1 MTGRSLSLRRSRNAP
16 AARAGWPRAA
26 HRGFSR
32 SASCCHSC
40 AGPTRTDRT
49 QGDRFRAWRMG
60 VSVAVVRRS
69 DHRPNLGA
77 MMRRFC
83 LAVTLLLAAGA
94 PAHADWHA
102 REEAIMGTR
111 IAVEVWNEDP
121 AAAEKA
127 IDAVIAEMRRIDAL
141 MSTYKPESQLSRVN
155 REAAASPVKVDSE
168 LARLVARAL
177 EFSEMSGGAFDIT
190 YASVGYLYDYRAG
203 KHPTDAEIAA
213 ALPAINWRHVDVDAG
228 ASTIRFLKPGVRI
241 DLGGIAKGH
250 AVDSCISILAA
261 RGISNATVTAGGDSR
276 ILGDRRGRPWI
287 VGIRHPDDRERAI
300 ARIPLEDA
308 AISTSGDYERFFD
321 EDGVRY
327 HHIIDPKTG
336 KSPQGIRSVTIIAQ
350 TSTLAE
356 GLTKSVFIMGPERG
370 LALVEAQTDVD
381 AVVVTAEGKVHF
393 SGGLAAA

>member
-1 MTGRSLSLRRSRNAP
+1 
-16 AARAGWPRAA
+16 
-26 HRGFSR
+26 
-32 SASCCHSC
+32 
-40 AGPTRTDRT
+40 
-49 QGDRFRAWRMG
+49 
-60 VSVAVVRRS
+60 
-69 DHRPNLGA
+69 
-77 MMRRFC
+77 MMRRFW

-111 IAVEVWNEDP
+111 IAIEAWHED
-121 AAAEKA
+121 AAEAERA
-127 IDAVIAEMRRIDAL
+127 IEAVIAEMRRIDAL

-155 REAAASPVKVDSE
+155 REAAAGPVKVDAE

-190 YASVGYLYDYRAG
+190 YASVGYLYDYRTG

-213 ALPAINWRHVDVDAG
+213 ALPAINWRHVVVDLP

-250 AVDSCISILAA
+250 AVDSCIRILQA
-261 RGISNATVTAGGDSR
+261 RGIPNATVTAGGDSR

-287 VGIRHPDDRERAI
+287 VGIRHPDDRERVI

-336 KSPQGIRSVTIIAQ
+336 RSPHGVRSVTIIAP

-370 LALVEAQTDVD
+370 LALVEAHADAD
-381 AVVVTAEGKVHF
+381 AVVVTAEGKVF
-393 SGGLAAA
+393 YSKGLAPP